1 MARRARRRSGRR
13 ERVRTAGQDRPVG
26 VGTASRARRLS
37 LAAGLGIVALAATAA
52 CGADAGPPTLTWYI
66 NPDAGGQQRIAQECT
81 EAADGEYRIEVSTLP
96 RDANA
101 QREQLA
107 RRLAAR
113 DASIDLMSLDPPFIP
128 EFANAGFLAQ
138 VPDDVAEQASEG
150 VVEGAL
156 QGATWDDRLV
166 TVPFWANTQL
176 LWYRTS
182 VAEAAGLDMSAPV
195 TWDQLLEAAESQDV
209 LLGVQG
215 AKAES
220 LTVWINALV
229 ASAGGEIVANP
240 EAPSDE
246 VELALDS
253 EAGREAARILQEIG
267 QRGLGGAGLPTAD
280 ENASLALFQGDR
292 GSFMVN
298 WPFVW
303 TATEGAVEDGSL
315 DQEVLDDIGWALYPA
330 VSEDAETRPPYGG
343 INLGVGAFSEN
354 PDLAFAAALCIAEP
368 ERQAAYFVSDGNPPA
383 STEAYED
390 PQVQEAF
397 PMADLIRQSLEQ
409 AAPRPQTPFYNEIS
423 AGLQEGWHPVGAVV
437 PDRTPRS
444 SAEFITAVL
453 RGEQLL

>member
-1 MARRARRRSGRR
+1 MVGRARRRSRPG
-13 ERVRTAGQDRPVG
+13 GPPQDPPS
-26 VGTASRARRLS
+26 AARRTGPVRRRAAVAVG
-37 LAAGLGIVALAATAA
+37 LAAALLATTAA
-52 CGADAGPPTLTWYI
+52 CGAEEGPPTLTWYI

-81 EAADGEYRIEVSTLP
+81 EAAEGEYRIAVATLP

-128 EFANAGFLAQ
+128 EFANAGFLAE

-156 QGATWDDRLV
+156 QGATWEDRLV
-166 TVPFWANTQL
+166 TIPFWANTQL

-182 VAEAAGLDMSAPV
+182 VAEAAGLDMSEPV
-195 TWDQLLEAAESQDV
+195 TWDQLMEAAASQEV

-240 EAPSDE
+240 EAASDE
-246 VELALDS
+246 VELSLDS
-253 EAGREAARILQEIG
+253 DAGREAARILQAIG
-267 QRGLGGAGLPTAD
+267 QQGLGGAGLPTAD

-303 TATEGAVEDGSL
+303 TATEGAVEDGSV
-315 DQEVLDDIGWALYPA
+315 DQAVLDDIGWAMYPA
-330 VSEDAETRPPYGG
+330 VAAGSEARPPYGG
-343 INLGVGAFSEN
+343 INLGVGAFSDH
-354 PDLAFAAALCIAEP
+354 PDLALAAALCIVEP
-368 ERQAAYFVSDGNPPA
+368 ERQAAYFVSDGNPPSA
-383 STEAYED
+383 TAAYED
-390 PQVQEAF
+390 PEVQEAF

-423 AGLQEGWHPVGAVV
+423 AGLQETWHPVGAVA
-437 PDRTPRS
+437 PDRTPRTS
-444 SAEFITAVL
+444 GEFITAVL

>member
-1 MARRARRRSGRR
+1 MARRARRRSGPREVRGARTGTGGRAGGSRR
-13 ERVRTAGQDRPVG
+13 R
-26 VGTASRARRLS
+26 RAALT
-37 LAAGLGIVALAATAA
+37 AGLGVLALAATAA
-52 CGADAGPPTLTWYI
+52 CGAEAGPPTLTWYI

-81 EAADGEYRIEVSTLP
+81 EAADGEYRIEISTLP

-113 DASIDLMSLDPPFIP
+113 DGSIDLMSLDPPFIP
-128 EFANAGFLAQ
+128 EFANAGFLAE
-138 VPDDVAEQASEG
+138 VPDDVAEQAGEG

-156 QGATWDDRLV
+156 QGATWEDRLV
-166 TVPFWANTQL
+166 TIPFWANTQL

-182 VAEAAGLDMSAPV
+182 VVEAAGLDMSAPV
-195 TWDQLLEAAESQDV
+195 TWDQVVEAARSQDV

-229 ASAGGEIVANP
+229 ASAGGEIVTNP
-240 EAPSDE
+240 EASSDE
-246 VELALDS
+246 VELDLDS
-253 EAGREAARILQEIG
+253 DAGREAARILQTIG
-267 QRGLGGAGLPTAD
+267 QEGLGGAGLPTAD
-280 ENASLALFQGDR
+280 ENASLALFHGDR

-303 TATEGAVEDGSL
+303 TASQGAVESGSL
-315 DQEVLDDIGWALYPA
+315 DQAVLDDIGWALYPA
-330 VSEDAETRPPYGG
+330 VAEDAEVRPPYGG
-343 INLGVGAFSEN
+343 INLGVGAFSDHT
-354 PDLAFAAALCIAEP
+354 DLAFAAALCITEP
-368 ERQAAYFVSDGNPPA
+368 ERQAAYFVSDGNPPS

-390 PQVQEAF
+390 PEVQEAF

-423 AGLQEGWHPVGAVV
+423 AGLQETWHPVGAVV